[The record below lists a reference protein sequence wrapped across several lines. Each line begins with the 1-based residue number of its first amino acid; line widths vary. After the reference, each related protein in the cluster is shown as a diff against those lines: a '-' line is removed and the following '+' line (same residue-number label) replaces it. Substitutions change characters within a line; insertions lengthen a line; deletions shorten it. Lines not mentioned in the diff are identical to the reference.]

1 MTTMSS
7 TTSNTQLKQIKASP
21 AERINGKIK
30 IQNKQDFT
38 NMTNTS
44 GVSNGTTTTTNGKPT
59 TGQQG
64 EVLTPEQRRK
74 TTGRPQMTTE
84 EQRQALRKRVLIAI
98 DER

>member
-1 MTTMSS
+1 MST

-38 NMTNTS
+38 NLTNTN
-44 GVSNGTTTTTNGKPT
+44 GVPNGTVTTANGKPT

-64 EVLTPEQRRK
+64 EGLTPDQRRK
-74 TTGRPQMTTE
+74 TSGRPQMTTE
-84 EQRQALRKRVLIAI
+84 EQRLALRKRV
-98 DER
+98 